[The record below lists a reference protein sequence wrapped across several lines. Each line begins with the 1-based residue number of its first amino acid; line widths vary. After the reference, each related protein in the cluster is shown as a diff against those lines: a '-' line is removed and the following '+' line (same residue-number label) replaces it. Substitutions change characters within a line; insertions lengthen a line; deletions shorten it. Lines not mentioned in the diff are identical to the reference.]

1 LVSELKWITR
11 SHAMVDRIAC
21 PWLIRKFVDSQA
33 EFIYVPASQVVAKA
47 KELGAIPYD
56 AKDVELGHHGEKCS
70 FDAIIEKYELKDPA
84 LLEMARIVRGA
95 DTQAKDLT
103 PESRGLA
110 AFAKGFQMISA
121 TDHENIQKQFPM
133 YDAIYA
139 YCIWK
144 TTSAK

>member
-1 LVSELKWITR
+1 
-11 SHAMVDRIAC
+11 M
-21 PWLIRKFVDSQA
+21 IRKFVDSQA

-47 KELGAIPYD
+47 KELGASPYD

-84 LLEMARIVRGA
+84 LLEMAKIVRGA

-121 TDHENIQKQFPM
+121 NDHENIQKQFPM

-139 YCIWK
+139 YCVWK
-144 TTSAK
+144 TTSVK

>member
-1 LVSELKWITR
+1 
-11 SHAMVDRIAC
+11 MVDRIAC

-33 EFIYVPASQVVAKA
+33 EFIYVPESQIVAKA

-70 FDAIIEKYELKDPA
+70 FDAIVEKYELKDTA
-84 LLEMARIVRGA
+84 LLEMAKIVRGA

-110 AFAKGFQMISA
+110 AFAKGFQAISA
-121 TDHENIQKQFPM
+121 NDHENIQKQFPM

-139 YCIWK
+139 YCVWK
-144 TTSAK
+144 ATSAK

>member
-1 LVSELKWITR
+1 
-11 SHAMVDRIAC
+11 MVDRIAC

-33 EFIYVPASQVVAKA
+33 EFIYVPASQVVAEA

-84 LLEMARIVRGA
+84 LLEMAKIVRGA

-110 AFAKGFQMISA
+110 AFARGFQAISA
-121 TDHENIQKQFPM
+121 NDHENIQKQFPM

-139 YCIWK
+139 YCVWK

>member
-1 LVSELKWITR
+1 
-11 SHAMVDRIAC
+11 
-21 PWLIRKFVDSQA
+21 LIRKFVDSQA

-47 KELGAIPYD
+47 KELGASPYD

-84 LLEMARIVRGA
+84 LLEMAKIVRGA

-121 TDHENIQKQFPM
+121 NDHENIQKQFPM

-139 YCIWK
+139 YCVWK
-144 TTSAK
+144 TTSVK

>member
-1 LVSELKWITR
+1 LKWITR

-33 EFIYVPASQVVAKA
+33 EFIYVPASQVLARA

-56 AKDVELGHHGEKCS
+56 VKDIELGHRGDKCS
-70 FDAIIEKYELKDPA
+70 FDAIMEKYELKDPA
-84 LLEMARIVRGA
+84 LLEMAKIVRGA

-110 AFAKGFQMISA
+110 AFARGFQTISA
-121 TDHENIQKQFPM
+121 HDHENIQKQFPM

-139 YCIWK
+139 YCVWK
-144 TTSAK
+144 TASAK